1 MNVYPTSKIRNV
13 ALVGHVGS
21 GKTSLTEAMLFNAGH
36 TTRLGKVD
44 DGTTVAD
51 FHPEET
57 KRKITINATLAPVE
71 WNNHK
76 LNLIDTPGFADFYSE
91 VKGSMRAVDSL
102 MVVLC
107 GASGVEVQTEAVW
120 DDSEKQGIPKIAFI
134 NKLERENANF
144 FRVLD
149 QMKSIFSG
157 SNIVPI
163 QIPIGSETA
172 FSGVVDLLK
181 MKAYQWE
188 ANGKFKE
195 VAIPADLADDA
206 ASYRDQLAE
215 AAAEGDDDL
224 LNKYLEGE
232 ELSQEEIYTGFKAS
246 VRKGLVVPVLC
257 GSATK
262 NIGIQPVLDMII
274 EGLPSPAETVV
285 SEGKDLQ
292 AEPLAALVFK
302 TLADPYVGKLNFFRV
317 FTGKIKG
324 DSVVFNANKE
334 KEEKIS
340 QILIMRG
347 KNQDS
352 VSELHAG
359 DIGAVAKLTET
370 STGDT
375 FCTKAKP
382 IILEGAEF
390 PEPRLSLAIE
400 PRSKGD
406 EDKLGSAIA
415 RLMEEDPSLRWSK
428 DTETKQT
435 LLTGMGETHLNIVL
449 ERLQRKFG
457 VEVNTKEPKVP
468 YRETIRGTMKVE
480 GKHKKQTGGHGQYGH
495 VWLEVSPS
503 FNSDIEFTESLFG
516 GSVPKQYVPAVE
528 KGVREGVQQ
537 GVLAG
542 FPVSGIKVNLYDG
555 SYHNV
560 DSNELS
566 FKMAAI
572 IALRKGL
579 EKAKPVLL
587 EPIAQV
593 EVTVPEQ
600 FMGDIIGDLNT
611 KRGRILGMEAQ
622 GRYQV
627 IKAQVPAT
635 EMQRYAIDLKSIT
648 QGRGTYSME
657 ITGYEEVP
665 SNLAEKIIAAR
676 KAEKEAE

>member
-1 MNVYPTSKIRNV
+1 
-13 ALVGHVGS
+13 
-21 GKTSLTEAMLFNAGH
+21 MLFNAGH

-44 DGTTVAD
+44 DGTTVSD

-76 LNLIDTPGFADFYSE
+76 LNLIDTPGFADFYAE
-91 VKGSMRAVDSL
+91 VKGAMRAVDSL
-102 MVVLC
+102 LLVLC
-107 GASGVEVQTEAVW
+107 GVSGLEVQTEAVW
-120 DDSEKQGIPKIAFI
+120 DDAEKYEIPRIAFI
-134 NKLERENANF
+134 NKLDRENSNF
-144 FRVLD
+144 YRVLE
-149 QMKSIFSG
+149 QMKTSFSG
-157 SNIVPI
+157 KNIVPI
-163 QIPIGSETA
+163 QLPIGAEAS

-195 VAIPADLADDA
+195 IEIPVDMADDA

-215 AAAEGDDDL
+215 AAAEADDAL
-224 LNKYLEGE
+224 LDKYLEGE
-232 ELSQEEIYTGFKAS
+232 ELSSEEIYTGFRAA

-262 NIGIQPVLDMII
+262 NIGIHPVLDLII
-274 EGLPSPAETVV
+274 AGLPSPAETMAA
-285 SEGKDLQ
+285 EGKNLA
-292 AEPLAALVFK
+292 AEPFSAIVFK
-302 TLADPYVGKLNFFRV
+302 TLADPYVGKLSFFRV
-317 FTGKIKG
+317 VTGSIKS
-324 DSVVFNANKE
+324 DSMIYNANKE

-340 QILIMRG
+340 QILVMRG
-347 KNQDS
+347 KNQEN
-352 VSELHAG
+352 VPLLHAG
-359 DIGAVAKLTET
+359 DIAAVAKLTET
-370 STGDT
+370 TTGDT
-375 FCTKAKP
+375 FCTKAKQV
-382 IILEGAEF
+382 ILEGVEF
-390 PEPRLSLAIE
+390 PEPRFSIAIE

-406 EDKLGSAIA
+406 EDKLGTAIY

-428 DTETKQT
+428 NTETRQT
-435 LLTGMGETHLNIVL
+435 LLTGMGETHLGIVL

-468 YRETIRGTMKVE
+468 YRETIRGTVKVE
-480 GKHKKQTGGHGQYGH
+480 GKHKKQTGGHGQFGH

-503 FNSDIEFTESLFG
+503 YTSSIEFSESLFG

-528 KGVREGVQQ
+528 KGVREGVQE

-542 FPVSGIKVNLYDG
+542 FPVSGVKVNLYDG

-566 FKMAAI
+566 FKLAAI
-572 IALRKGL
+572 TALRKGL
-579 EKAKPVLL
+579 EQAKPILL
-587 EPIAQV
+587 EPLAQV

-611 KRGRILGMEAQ
+611 KRGRILGMEPQ
-622 GRYQV
+622 GKYQV
-627 IKAQVPAT
+627 IKAQVPAS

-648 QGRGTYSME
+648 QGRGTYQME

-665 SNLAEKIIAAR
+665 SNLAEKIIATR
-676 KAEKEAE
+676 KAEKME

>member
-1 MNVYPTSKIRNV
+1 MNVYPTSKLRNV
-13 ALVGHVGS
+13 AIVGHVSS

-36 TTRLGKVD
+36 TNRLGRVD
-44 DGTTVAD
+44 DGTTVTD

-57 KRKITINATLAPVE
+57 KRKITINAALAPVE
-71 WNNHK
+71 WNQHK

-91 VKGSMRAVDSL
+91 VKGSLRAVDSL
-102 MVVLC
+102 LVVLC
-107 GASGVEVQTEAVW
+107 GVSGVEVQTEAIW
-120 DDSEKQGIPKIAFI
+120 DDADKLGIPRLVFV

-144 FRVLD
+144 YRVLE
-149 QMKSIFSG
+149 QMKSAFSG
-157 SNIVPI
+157 SNIVPV
-163 QIPIGSETA
+163 QLPIGAEADFT
-172 FSGVVDLLK
+172 GVVDLLK
-181 MKAYQWE
+181 MKAWEFE
-188 ANGKFKE
+188 ANGKLKE
-195 VAIPADLADDA
+195 IPIPADLSEAVTT
-206 ASYRDQLAE
+206 YRDQLAE
-215 AAAEGDDDL
+215 AAAEADDDL

-232 ELSQEEIYTGFKAS
+232 ELTSEEINAGFRAS
-246 VRKGLVVPVLC
+246 VKKGLVVPVLC

-262 NIGIQPVLDMII
+262 NMGIKLLLDLLVDS
-274 EGLPSPAETVV
+274 LPNPAETAAA
-285 SEGKDLQ
+285 EGKDL
-292 AEPLAALVFK
+292 ATEPMAALIYK
-302 TLADPYVGKLNFFRV
+302 TLADPFVGKLNFFRV

-324 DSVVFNANKE
+324 ESTVYNVNKE

-340 QILIMRG
+340 QIIIMRG
-347 KNQDS
+347 KNQDTAA
-352 VSELHAG
+352 ELNPG
-359 DIGAVAKLTET
+359 DIGAVAKLSET
-370 STGDT
+370 TTGDT
-375 FCTKAKP
+375 FTTKANP
-382 IILEGAEF
+382 VILEGIEF

-406 EDKLGSAIA
+406 EDKLGTAMG

-435 LLTGMGETHLNIVL
+435 LLTGMGETHLGIVL

-468 YRETIRGTMKVE
+468 YRETIRGTVKIE

-495 VWLEVSPS
+495 VWLEIGPS
-503 FNSDIEFTESLFG
+503 YDAELEFSESLFG

-528 KGVREGVQQ
+528 KGVREGIQQ
-537 GVLAG
+537 GILAG

-555 SYHNV
+555 SYHTV

-611 KRGRILGMEAQ
+611 KRGRILGMEPQ
-622 GRYQV
+622 GKNQL
-627 IKAQVPAT
+627 IKAQVPAS

-665 SNLAEKIIAAR
+665 GNLAEKIIATR